1 MEQQGIRKGMDV
13 IEKGTT
19 SLRNASRH
27 WNIALPRCLI
37 ICMEKQDLEKQDQ
50 QMY

>member
-13 IEKGTT
+13 VEKGTT

-27 WNIALPRCLI
+27 WNIALLRCLI
-37 ICMEKQDLEKQDQ
+37 ICIEKQDLVKQDQ
-50 QMY
+50 QMC